1 MKIQMYIPFSTLGKY
16 LKRGGELSWEE
27 PWQRGFPGKSEGCGL
42 SCQGGSEI
50 WGGLQ
55 SSPVFISFD
64 FP

>member
-27 PWQRGFPGKSEGCGL
+27 PWQRGFAGKSEGCGL

-50 WGGLQ
+50 
-55 SSPVFISFD
+55 
-64 FP
+64 